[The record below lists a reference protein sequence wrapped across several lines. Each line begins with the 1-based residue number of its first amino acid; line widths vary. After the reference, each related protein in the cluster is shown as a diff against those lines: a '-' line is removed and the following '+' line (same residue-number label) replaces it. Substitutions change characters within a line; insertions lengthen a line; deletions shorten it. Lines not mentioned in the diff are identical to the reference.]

1 MLQEVLLDFLY
12 RSVLCLATRVLLVQV
27 PGTPYSN
34 GKFCEGVNQKDYFG
48 LKMKNSKAIQIHI
61 MGGVPQ
67 VPIFFQKLLFLCLE
81 IAPGSPG
88 ARVSIS

>member
-1 MLQEVLLDFLY
+1 
-12 RSVLCLATRVLLVQV
+12 
-27 PGTPYSN
+27 
-34 GKFCEGVNQKDYFG
+34 
-48 LKMKNSKAIQIHI
+48 

-67 VPIFFQKLLFLCLE
+67 VPFFFQKLLFLCLE